1 MHCQILAICK
11 DVFERLFHTGS
22 DNNPLQ
28 FISLHFATARSNSVD
43 VNIFTCKYFF
53 MCVGNSYC
61 MDVKI
66 FTERMLEH
74 RKERGLS
81 HEELAERI
89 GVSRAAISFWE
100 SGKNVPS
107 AEHVSAMAKL
117 FKVSMDYLVGNT
129 NE

>member
-1 MHCQILAICK
+1 
-11 DVFERLFHTGS
+11 
-22 DNNPLQ
+22 
-28 FISLHFATARSNSVD
+28 
-43 VNIFTCKYFF
+43 
-53 MCVGNSYC
+53 